1 MRTTVD
7 LPEDTLR
14 RVKNIAA
21 DRRTSVSKVIA
32 DYVQK
37 AVDPP
42 TEGSYP
48 RYHIE
53 PDTGF
58 MVVDLGYPVTSE
70 DVRRALDDE

>member
-7 LPEDTLR
+7 LPEETLR

-32 DYVQK
+32 AYVQE

-42 TEGSYP
+42 TSGAYP

-53 PDTGF
+53 PDTGL
-58 MVVDLGYPVTSE
+58 MVVDPGYPITSE